1 MNKNIKNISKSIG
14 IILLLLLFSAFFFTI
29 FNINLDNI
37 SDKNYIIYLTCSN
50 LILLCIF
57 IYIYRKTLIKD
68 AKNYI
73 KNYSQNVE
81 TSLKY
86 WLIGFTIMI
95 VSNLFI
101 TYILN
106 KTIAGNEEEI
116 RGYINLMPILMIF
129 NTIIYAPIT
138 EELAFRKSIKD
149 AIKNKWIYIL
159 TSGIIFGLM
168 HVISYINSPIDLI
181 YLIPYSSLGIA
192 FSMLYYKT
200 NNIFS
205 TITMHALHNSLAV
218 IVYLIGVL
226 L

>member
-1 MNKNIKNISKSIG
+1 MNKIIKNISKSIG

-29 FNINLDNI
+29 FNINLNNI
-37 SDKNYIIYLTCSN
+37 SNKKYIIYLTCSN

-68 AKNYI
+68 AKKYF
-73 KNYSQNVE
+73 KNFSQNIE

-86 WLIGFTIMI
+86 WLIGFIIMI
-95 VSNLFI
+95 ISNLFI

-116 RGYINLMPILMIF
+116 RSYINLMPILMIF

-149 AIKNKWIYIL
+149 AINNKWLYIL

-168 HVISYINSPIDLI
+168 HIISYINNPIDII

-205 TITMHALHNSLAV
+205 TITMHAIHNSLAV